1 MSPYWCVKNPGWIE
15 LGTDPGLNVVGRGR
29 RLYLSATSSGLA
41 YLTERFK
48 DFPHRVHMTLQGR
61 PCSVLVECAKAH
73 L

>member
-1 MSPYWCVKNPGWIE
+1 M
-15 LGTDPGLNVVGRGR
+15 GRVSTRVWTWGGRSR

-41 YLTERFK
+41 YLSERFE

>member
-1 MSPYWCVKNPGWIE
+1 MS
-15 LGTDPGLNVVGRGR
+15 RGR

-41 YLTERFK
+41 YLTKRFK
-48 DFPHRVHMTLQGR
+48 DFPHCVHMTLQGR